1 MEKENKLKESLILN
15 KGKLLISG
23 LLFLLLTWGCTEE
36 NEDEMI
42 LGLWE
47 IELFTPV
54 KETLNAPHTPIH
66 SVNFE
71 DIGRIFFRSNGEGV
85 LQIYDERYPNFEY
98 HDIGVTHFT
107 WQMEDDQLYI
117 NGDPGS
123 ITQNSWRELTFEVI
137 TFDDENRYRMVYQL
151 KSKIIQ

>member
-1 MEKENKLKESLILN
+1 MEKEKKHKESLILK

-23 LLFLLLTWGCTEE
+23 LFLFLLAWGCTEE
-36 NEDEMI
+36 NEEERI

-54 KETLNAPHTPIH
+54 KETLTEPHTPVH

-71 DIGRIFFRSNGEGV
+71 DIGRIFFRANGEGV

-98 HDIGVTHFT
+98 HEIGVTHFT
-107 WQMEDDQLYI
+107 WQMEGDQLFI
-117 NGDPGS
+117 DGNPGS
-123 ITQNSWRELTFEVI
+123 ITQNGWRELTYELI
-137 TFDDENRYRMVYQL
+137 TFDEDNRYRMVYQL